1 MGIFITEVKKH
12 FHLTQG
18 SALHSMLF
26 MLFINDLE
34 TRISSKVAK
43 FAYDTKLFRVV
54 KSRKNWRA
62 PEGSLNWKKGQQSFV
77 NVKLCTLRQKWWRYL
92 TKKPLRK
99 DWTIFWRKSPWVTSH
114 DEYLQTI
121 LDVGYL
127 RISDAG
133 WGIRMQVSY
142 VLIETLDGPLCLCQ
156 KLW

>member
-54 KSRKNWRA
+54 KSRKKLKSSRRISKLEERTTVLCKCKVMHIKA
-62 PEGSLNWKKGQQSFV
+62 KV
-77 NVKLCTLRQKWWRYL
+77 VK
-92 TKKPLRK
+92 
-99 DWTIFWRKSPWVTSH
+99 
-114 DEYLQTI
+114 I
-121 LDVGYL
+121 LD
-127 RISDAG
+127 
-133 WGIRMQVSY
+133 
-142 VLIETLDGPLCLCQ
+142 
-156 KLW
+156 